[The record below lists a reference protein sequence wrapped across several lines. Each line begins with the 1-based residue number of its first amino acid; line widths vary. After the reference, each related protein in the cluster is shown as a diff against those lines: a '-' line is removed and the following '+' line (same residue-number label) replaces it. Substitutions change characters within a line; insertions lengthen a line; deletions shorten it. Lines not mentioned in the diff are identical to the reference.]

1 MRMARST
8 GAVSGLLIAVLG
20 IWGAL
25 IPFIGPYF
33 NYSFGVNETWHYTSD
48 RLWLNVLPGAVA
60 LLGGVLLIAA
70 ITRAG
75 GVLGGWLAVIAG
87 AWFAIGPAVSSTWE
101 KGEGPIGRPLFGS
114 TRQMLELV
122 GYFYGLGV
130 LIVGLGAFAIG
141 RFGLPARTV
150 REDRVASAGEPAP
163 TARAGRH
170 TAAPPA
176 ARPASGV
183 PAARR
188 ARAGLAPRRLVPF
201 VHRGRGALGERGEA
215 APEGP
220 TRSVR

>member
-1 MRMARST
+1 MRMARTT

-25 IPFIGPYF
+25 IPFVGAYF
-33 NYSFGVNETWHYTSD
+33 NYSFGANETWHYTSD
-48 RLWLNVLPGAVA
+48 RLWLNILPGTVA
-60 LLGGVLLIAA
+60 LLGGLLLIAA
-70 ITRAG
+70 MTRAG

-87 AWFAIGPAVSSTWE
+87 TWFAIGPAVSSTWE

-122 GYFYGLGV
+122 GYFYGLGA

-150 REDRVASAGEPAP
+150 REERVARAAAP
-163 TARAGRH
+163 TAPAGRAA
-170 TAAPPA
+170 AAPPA

-201 VHRGRGALGERGEA
+201 LHRGRIARAERGEA
-215 APEGP
+215 APEAP